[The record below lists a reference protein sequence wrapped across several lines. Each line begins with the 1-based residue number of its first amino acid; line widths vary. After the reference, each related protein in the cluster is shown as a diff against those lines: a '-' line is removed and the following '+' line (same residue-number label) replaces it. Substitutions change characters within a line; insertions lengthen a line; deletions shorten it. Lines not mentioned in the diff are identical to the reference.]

1 MLVDVLV
8 EDVLVE
14 DVVVV
19 GMVVF
24 VVVVASDPSS
34 VLEVEVVVVVAV
46 QPTHDSSILG
56 TPTAAFSTSSASV
69 ALTAPDWS
77 TSQTQSS
84 QSVSIPTAACRTSK
98 ASVAVTESSPLGSP
112 QSSTSCVAE
121 ATGKESAIAS
131 AMTSKEPIIGRRR
144 RVMELSPGAAVVRLR
159 KTGGICYIPT

>member
-46 QPTHDSSILG
+46 QPAHDSSIPG

-77 TSQTQSS
+77 TSQIQSS

-112 QSSTSCVAE
+112 QSSAACMGE
-121 ATGKESAIAS
+121 AADKQRVMA
-131 AMTSKEPIIGRRR
+131 SKEPIIGRRR
-144 RVMELSPGAAVVRLR
+144 RVMELSPGAAGR
-159 KTGGICYIPT
+159 G